1 MRRPISL
8 PVNFTRLT
16 LTASLL
22 GAITLSNGCVRYQP
36 RPVALNETAS
46 ALDSRSLT
54 NTDLRQFLSTNLG
67 REFAEWPMKTWDFE
81 TLTWAAFYY
90 HPSLDVARAQWAVAT
105 AGRKTAAGRP
115 NPTVSANPGYNFNA
129 MSGLSPWI
137 PGGSFDWPIETA
149 GKHAK
154 RISRAEHLAEA
165 ARWNIA
171 TAAWQVR
178 SGLRAA
184 MIDAVTTRRRRE
196 LLQQQFEAQQS
207 VVQLLEQRLA
217 VGHASVFDV
226 STARVP
232 LVKLQ
237 ADLTDA
243 RRVEAESR
251 ARLAEAI
258 GVPARA
264 VEMFSVRYPLAADAA
279 VNLTSEEARQGALQH
294 RADVLSALATY
305 EASQANLRV
314 EIARQYPDLHV
325 GSGYQWDQGENKW
338 NLALSVELPILN
350 RNEGPIAEAQA
361 RRQEAA
367 VQLLAL
373 QARVIAEID
382 RATASHR
389 ATHEQLTDT
398 QRVREAVRDRLKL
411 VEARLTVGGADQLEY
426 QTART
431 ELSASELI
439 LLDAEMKRAQAAGQL
454 EDALQIP
461 FQALSVIERE
471 RDWSARKD

>member
-1 MRRPISL
+1 M
-8 PVNFTRLT
+8 NFARLT
-16 LTASLL
+16 LAVSLL
-22 GAITLSNGCVRYQP
+22 GAITLLSGCVQYQP

-54 NTDLRQFLSTNLG
+54 NADLRQFLSTNLG
-67 REFAEWPMKTWDFE
+67 REFAEWPVKTWDFE
-81 TLTWAAFYY
+81 TLTWTAFYY

-105 AGRKTAAGRP
+105 AGRQTAAGRP
-115 NPTVSANPGYNFNA
+115 NPTVGVKPGYSFNPP
-129 MSGLSPWI
+129 SGVSPWF
-137 PGGSFDWPIETA
+137 PEVSFDVPVETA
-149 GKHAK
+149 GKRAK
-154 RISRAEHLAEA
+154 RVRRAEHLAEA
-165 ARWNIA
+165 ARLNIA

-178 SGLRAA
+178 SGLRIA
-184 MIDAVTTRRRRE
+184 MIDAVTAQRRRE
-196 LLQQQFEAQQS
+196 LLQQQFEAQRA

-217 VGHASVFDV
+217 VGNASALEV
-226 STARVP
+226 STARLP
-232 LVKLQ
+232 LLKLQ
-237 ADLTDA
+237 PDLTDA

-264 VEMFSVRYPLAADAA
+264 VETLSVQYPLATDAA

-294 RADVLSALATY
+294 RADILSALSTY
-305 EASQANLRV
+305 EASQANLQV
-314 EIARQYPDLHV
+314 EIARQYPDLHL
-325 GSGYQWDQGENKW
+325 GSGYQWDQGEHKW
-338 NLALSVELPILN
+338 SLALSVELPVLN

-361 RRQEAA
+361 KRQEAA
-367 VQLLAL
+367 AQLLAL

-389 ATHEQLTDT
+389 AIHEQLADT
-398 QRVREAVRDRLKL
+398 QRVREALQDRLKL
-411 VEARLTVGGADQLEY
+411 VEARLAVGGADQLEY
-426 QTART
+426 QSART

-454 EDALQIP
+454 EDGLQIP

-471 RDWSARKD
+471 RDWSARKE